1 MSLIPN
7 WFASTD
13 VSSRTAGEIYGSI
26 VASARQS
33 TFYAAW
39 GVPDSREGRFEMLAL
54 HIALVMRR
62 IVRAGPQGPAL
73 SRAISEAFVVD
84 MDDNMREIGIGDLA
98 VPRKVKKAAAAL
110 YDRHRDYGAAL
121 DAGDSAALTAAINA
135 ALTAAG
141 ATDGLDSAA
150 MAGYTER
157 LWGALRVTS
166 DQDCVAGA
174 LPLPYPATPHA
185 SD

>member
-1 MSLIPN
+1 MRSWLTGRTYTRIA
-7 WFASTD
+7 AS
-13 VSSRTAGEIYGSI
+13 IYGSI

-39 GVPDSREGRFEMLAL
+39 GVPDQREGRFEMLAL
-54 HIALVMRR
+54 HIALVMKR
-62 IVRAGPQGPAL
+62 IARAEPNGAAL

-110 YDRHRDYGAAL
+110 FDRHRDYGAAL
-121 DAGDSAALTAAINA
+121 DAGDSTALAAAISAALAG
-135 ALTAAG
+135 AG
-141 ATDGLDSAA
+141 ATDKLDSTSLS
-150 MAGYTER
+150 GYTER

-166 DQDCVAGA
+166 DQDCVAGT
-174 LPLPYPATPHA
+174 LPLPYPAA
-185 SD
+185 SSTIV